1 MKKKIS
7 IVYLWYGFFS
17 LLLFQSCGKE
27 WLDAKPDKSLLIPKS
42 IEEYQ
47 ALLDNFTVFNSTQV
61 SSLAEIGSGDFFLS
75 TASFQS
81 LFSVQEKSAYIWA
94 PTATFYVGEL
104 SGDWAAG
111 YKRILNANLILYGV
125 AQIKPSAAQEQ
136 SWREVKGSALFF
148 RAFNFFNLAQEY
160 CVAYVPASASTDLG
174 LCLRLDYDVNIASKR
189 SNLQETY
196 DRILSDLEEA
206 GQLMNANAQFKSR
219 PSKEAVYALMAR
231 VYLAMENYERAG
243 YYADLALQIQAG
255 LIDYS
260 KLTAGVSYPISKVNA
275 EVIFQGVFSYGI
287 FTASKLTV
295 VPELFNAYDPKD
307 LRRSIFFTSNANG
320 MTFKGNYSGDKNQF
334 CGLATDEM
342 YLIRAESAARSGHVS
357 AALADL
363 NYLLKNR
370 WMGNY
375 VPINISDPV
384 LVLEYILKERR
395 KELLFRGLRWQDL
408 RRLNRD
414 SRFAKTLSRV
424 LDGNT
429 YVLYPNDS
437 RYVFPLDEEELR
449 MTGIQQNIR

>member
-7 IVYLWYGFFS
+7 IVYLWYGLFS

-136 SWREVKGSALFF
+136 SWKEVKGSALFF

-260 KLTAGVSYPISKVNA
+260 KLTAGGSYPISKVNA

-307 LRRSIFFTSNANG
+307 LRRPIFFTSNANG